1 MVHPVGSRAGMPERL
16 VTLVLC
22 TAEDGVLGCLPSFE
36 VVTPWWQQVREV
48 VDATRA
54 RFGLDVTIL
63 RLLWAEAETPPQG
76 GPVTYLA
83 QLDTPPRQLRTRP
96 APASL
101 ASEHPGRTLLTPWPG
116 DPLAPHPL
124 RAPYAQ
130 PGGPQTDLA
139 WAQVALTAAG
149 LTPSGP
155 ARQIRTW
162 NLSSIWTIPTTA
174 GPAWLKA
181 VPPFLAHE
189 PALLAWLQRV
199 GPGPGRAHP
208 GVPAV
213 IAAGPGR
220 VLLADVAGE
229 DQYGAHGVVTAD
241 LLHLLIDLQVA
252 CLPLLADLAAVGVP
266 DARAEH
272 LPARAE
278 HLLSRV
284 GAELDAADRDRAAR
298 LVAGLSTRLAAI
310 AACGV
315 PDTLVHGDFHPGN
328 LRGEPAEPGRPGRYA
343 VLDWADTTIGQP
355 VRDIAHYCGHL
366 RPDDRPRAY
375 QRAEQI
381 WQAAAPGCEPLR
393 AAHLAEPVAALQA
406 ALAWQSFLDSIE
418 PDERAYH
425 DGDPA
430 AGLTRASRLADA
442 RPSQ

>member
-1 MVHPVGSRAGMPERL
+1 MRERL

-22 TAEDGVLGCLPSFE
+22 TAEDGVLGSLPSFE
-36 VVTPWWQQVREV
+36 VATPWWQDVREV
-48 VDATRA
+48 VEAARR

-63 RLLWAEAETPPQG
+63 RLLRAEAETPPHG

-83 QLDTPPRQLRTRP
+83 QLDTPPRLRGRH
-96 APASL
+96 APASMVSAPAVL
-101 ASEHPGRTLLTPWPG
+101 PLLTPWPG

-130 PGGPQTDLA
+130 PGGPQADLA
-139 WAQVALTAAG
+139 WAQAALTAAG
-149 LTPSGP
+149 LAPTGP

-162 NLSSIWTIPTTA
+162 NLSSIWRIPTTV

-189 PALLAWLQRV
+189 GPLLALLQRM
-199 GPGPGRAHP
+199 GPGSGRGAHP
-208 GVPAV
+208 VVPAV
-213 IAAGPGR
+213 IAADPGR
-220 VLLADVAGE
+220 VLLANVPGT

-252 CLPLLADLAAVGVP
+252 CLPPLADLAVVGVP
-266 DARAEH
+266 DVRAQH

-278 HLLSRV
+278 HLLAQVS
-284 GAELDAADRDRAAR
+284 AELDTADRDRAER
-298 LVAGLSTRLAAI
+298 LVSRLPTRLTAI
-310 AACGV
+310 AACGL

-328 LRGEPAEPGRPGRYA
+328 VRGRPARPGRPGQYA
-343 VLDWADTTIGQP
+343 VLDWADSTIGQP
-355 VRDIAHYCGHL
+355 IRDVAHYCGQL
-366 RPDDRPRAY
+366 RPGDRPRAY
-375 QRAEQI
+375 QRAERI

-425 DGDPA
+425 EGDPA
-430 AGLTRASRLADA
+430 AGLIRASALAEA
-442 RPSQ
+442 KPSE